1 MNAVLERR
9 KLTAKVMGTFASLHV
24 DDPVAGTVVDV
35 AWREALGLLVDIEH
49 RFSTFRT
56 ESEISRINRGDLHL
70 LDASADVLEVMDAC
84 TWLEHESNGVFRARR
99 GDGSLDPAGF
109 VKGWAAERAGR
120 VLTEHG
126 LTRWYLNVGGDI
138 QTAGR
143 QASGEQWRIGVVDPF
158 DKTAVAAWFDIPDSW
173 AVATS
178 GTAARGAH
186 TGNYTPKTLKCPGFG
201 RGGTFRIRRR
211 GHRRSASTPL
221 TGGRTVARAC
231 ARKRVPVCRLRR
243 PLRAA
248 PPIAALRRPCW
259 RDPSERRGRVRDGA
273 ATQRWSA
280 DAARW

>member
-1 MNAVLERR
+1 MNAVLDRR

-24 DDPVAGTVVDV
+24 DDPVAGTVVDL

-84 TWLEHESNGVFRARR
+84 TWFEHESNGVFRARR

-186 TGNYTPKTLKCPGFG
+186 VWDG
-201 RGGTFRIRRR
+201 RNG
-211 GHRRSASTPL
+211 SAVSRA
-221 TGGRTVARAC
+221 GSFTVIGPHLMWADAF
-231 ARKRVPVCRLRR
+231 ATVCF
-243 PLRAA
+243 
-248 PPIAALRRPCW
+248 AL
-259 RDPSERRGRVRDGA
+259 GDGA
-273 ATQRWSA
+273 GEWLTRYPDYKGFSVCNYPKNG
-280 DAARW
+280 